1 MTLLTLWA
9 TTFAVCVVGAIIP
22 VVNTEI
28 YLIAVSAMAPP
39 EYVMPLVIA
48 ATVGQMVGKVAM
60 YYAGMGVLRIRSGKI
75 RDRVHALRERME
87 SRPWLAKGV
96 LFSSATVGLPPLYAV
111 TLACGALGMGIFS
124 FLVIGSVG
132 RLIHFTVV
140 ALLPQYAK
148 LLIG

>member
-48 ATVGQMVGKVAM
+48 ATIGQMVGKVAM
-60 YYAGMGVLRIRSGKI
+60 YYAGRGFFRSEAERSGTGCM
-75 RDRVHALRERME
+75 H
-87 SRPWLAKGV
+87 
-96 LFSSATVGLPPLYAV
+96 
-111 TLACGALGMGIFS
+111 
-124 FLVIGSVG
+124 
-132 RLIHFTVV
+132 
-140 ALLPQYAK
+140 
-148 LLIG
+148 